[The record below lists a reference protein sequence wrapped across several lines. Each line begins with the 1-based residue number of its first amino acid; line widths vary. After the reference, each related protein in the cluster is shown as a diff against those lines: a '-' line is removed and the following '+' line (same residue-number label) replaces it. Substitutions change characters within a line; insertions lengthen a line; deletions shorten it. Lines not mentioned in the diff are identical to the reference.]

1 MAEPTPRGRAYTG
14 AGAGPGT
21 RRLKV
26 WDPWVRLVHWSIVVL
41 IPLSFWTAKTDR
53 WDLHLLAGYTM
64 LTLILF
70 RIAWGLVGSHTAR
83 FRNFLKSP
91 LEAVR
96 HLGHLRK
103 RPVGVEI
110 GHNAAGGW
118 MVLVL
123 LLLLLTQTGTGLFA
137 NHDPGFTYSQHGPL
151 SMLVSEG
158 DSELATSIHV
168 RLFWVIVAAAALH
181 ILAIIA
187 YRVLRGQNLVGPM
200 LTGDL
205 KIPVLYSG
213 PQPRMG
219 HPLLA
224 ILLLAAAAGIVW
236 YVVGLGAGA
245 GGGFG

>member
-1 MAEPTPRGRAYTG
+1 MAEPTPQGMTGTG
-14 AGAGPGT
+14 AGPGPGT

-26 WDPWVRLVHWSIVVL
+26 WDPWVRLVHWSIVLL
-41 IPLSFWTAKTDR
+41 IPISFWTAKTDR

-70 RIAWGLVGSHTAR
+70 RIAWGLVGSQTAR
-83 FRNFLKSP
+83 FASFIKSP
-91 LEAVR
+91 LEALR
-96 HLGHLRK
+96 HLAHLRQ
-103 RPVGVEI
+103 RPTGVEI

-118 MVLVL
+118 MVLAL

-158 DSELATSIHV
+158 DSASATSIHV
-168 RLFWVIVAAAALH
+168 RLFWVIVAAAVLH

-205 KIPVLYSG
+205 KVTAPYDG
-213 PQPRMG
+213 PQPGMG

-224 ILLLAAAAGIVW
+224 ILLLAAAAGVVW

>member
-1 MAEPTPRGRAYTG
+1 MAEPTPGGRADTERG
-14 AGAGPGT
+14 ADPGT
-21 RRLKV
+21 RRLRV
-26 WDPWVRLVHWSIVVL
+26 WDPWVRLVHWSIVLL
-41 IPLSFWTAKTDR
+41 IPFSFWTAETDR

-83 FRNFLKSP
+83 FVSFLKSP
-91 LEAVR
+91 IEALR
-96 HLGHLRK
+96 HLGHMRQ
-103 RPVGVEI
+103 PPTGVEI

-118 MVLVL
+118 MVLAL

-151 SMLVSEG
+151 SMLVSES
-158 DSELATSIHV
+158 DSAFATTIHV
-168 RLFWVIVAAAALH
+168 RLFWVIVAASVLH
-181 ILAIIA
+181 ILAVIA
-187 YRVLRGQNLVGPM
+187 YRILRGQNLVGPM

-205 KIPVLYSG
+205 KVPARYSG

-219 HPLLA
+219 HPVLA
-224 ILLLAAAAGIVW
+224 LLLLAAAAGVVW

-245 GGGFG
+245 AGGFG

>member
-1 MAEPTPRGRAYTG
+1 MNRDSRASTG
-14 AGAGPGT
+14 NPPGNPAGNPPGNPIGT

-26 WDPWVRLVHWSIVVL
+26 WDPWVRLVHWSIVLL
-41 IPLSFWTAKTDR
+41 IPFSFWTAKTDR

-64 LTLILF
+64 LTLLLF

-83 FRNFLKSP
+83 FRNFLRSP

-96 HLGHLRK
+96 HLGHVRR
-103 RPVGVEI
+103 RPAAVEI

-123 LLLLLTQTGTGLFA
+123 LLLLLAQASTGLFA
-137 NHDPGFTYSQHGPL
+137 NHDVGFTYSQHGPL
-151 SMLVSEG
+151 AMAVS
-158 DSELATSIHV
+158 DASSEMATDIHTRV
-168 RLFWVIVAAAALH
+168 FWAIVAAAVLH

-187 YRVLRGQNLVGPM
+187 YRVLRGQNLVKPM
-200 LTGDL
+200 ITGTL
-205 KIPVLYSG
+205 EIPVLYRG

-224 ILLLAAAAGIVW
+224 VALLAAAAAAVW
-236 YVVGLGAGA
+236 GVIRLG
-245 GGGFG
+245 